1 MNETGGP
8 NFGKLSENLETPN
21 KQKLFLNQRDVGTY
35 HQTRNPDASQLWVD
49 VVPHPNAAT
58 SDPLTHRQLQEEQG
72 DADEEEENKV
82 GYQVCT

>member
-1 MNETGGP
+1 MDYLVIKGYGC
-8 NFGKLSENLETPN
+8 
-21 KQKLFLNQRDVGTY
+21 TY
-35 HQTRNPDASQLWVD
+35 HQTRDPDASQLRVD

-82 GYQVCT
+82 GHQVCTWDRGETEE